1 MRKIR
6 NTQNVNNTAA
16 KSSKSSTATATHK
29 SATETYGITI
39 ASAFRAIMDAI
50 EASKGKESQLT
61 ITKTPKRGIV
71 LISCKGVFAPAVTNA
86 IRKEANVIAGDE
98 CWNETDHCYRAWNK
112 GKQRYEISR
121 DAWDAAEAAAKTE
134 TEKPSR
140 KQPKRDA
147 APAKEPAKKTEA
159 AASFTLEQ
167 VMDIARKIRKGVK
180 DETIKTAITEVTG
193 FMFAKEESAEQKK
206 RRELQERIA
215 ALEAELAD
223 LATEKRTKATRTTGK
238 NGKRKAAKGGKAAK

>member
-16 KSSKSSTATATHK
+16 KSSKSSTATATRK
-29 SATETYGITI
+29 SAAETYGISI
-39 ASAFRAIMDAI
+39 AAAFRTIMDAI

-61 ITKTPKRGIV
+61 VTKCPKRGMV
-71 LISCKGVFAPAVTNA
+71 LLSCKGVCAPAVTNA

-98 CWNETDHCYRAWNK
+98 CWNETDHCYRAWVK

-121 DAWDAAEAAAKTE
+121 DAWDAAEAAAKAD

-147 APAKEPAKKTEA
+147 APATEQPKQTEA
-159 AASFTLEQ
+159 AVSFTLEQ

-180 DETIKTAITEVTG
+180 DETIKAAITEATG
-193 FMFAKEESAEQKK
+193 FVFAKEESAEDKK

-215 ALEAELAD
+215 QLQAELD
-223 LATEKRTKATRTTGK
+223 DMATEKTTKATRTTGK
-238 NGKRKAAKGGKAAK
+238 NSKRKTTKGGKAAK